1 MDIEAQLR
9 SIEAEP
15 DLVEK
20 ALRLAFLVSA
30 VFAEAGRET
39 VIVGGSAIEFF
50 TDGDYMSGDLDVCFT
65 TGPRPAPRL
74 IAEVMS
80 RLGCSDRSARSFKVA
95 GLFVDVLGEVETL
108 ARTPFRRITS
118 SDGRQSL
125 LLAKPEDLLAER
137 LLVAVYPT
145 KNDEALACAKKLAAA
160 GLAGLV
166 AVDWEEARRVAARPE
181 YRVEKEFTELLDAVR
196 AETERP
202 PP

>member
-39 VIVGGSAIEFF
+39 VIVDGSAIEFF

-74 IAEVMS
+74 IAEVMA
-80 RLGCSDRSARSFKVA
+80 RLGCSDWSARSFKVA

-118 SDGRQSL
+118 GDGRQSI

-137 LLVAVYPT
+137 LLVGGLS
-145 KNDEALACAKKLAAA
+145 DEERRGA
-160 GLAGLV
+160 GLRKKAGRGGRGRAGRSGLGGGPV
-166 AVDWEEARRVAARPE
+166 GGGAVGVSGGKGVHRAA
-181 YRVEKEFTELLDAVR
+181 
-196 AETERP
+196 
-202 PP
+202 